1 MRKTD
6 ISHYNDEAASG
17 SAVST
22 GTAVSGVLAGVGK
35 LLLTALGIILITS
48 LVIGISMIVYVIGIA
63 SEPLNINLNKIKL
76 SLTSF
81 VYVKNDD
88 GEYEKYQELYSGE
101 NRVWVKFED
110 IPKNMIEAQVAIE
123 DKRFWEHDGVDWYR
137 TGGAIFT
144 IATGKTQ
151 FGGSTITQQ
160 LIKNVTDD
168 NEVSLTRKLREIFR
182 ALKLEDEYT
191 KDDIIEAYLNIVNYG
206 AGCRGVQSAAD
217 IYFNKRIQDC
227 TLAECAAIAGITQ
240 NPVALNPL
248 DYPDAN
254 KERRET
260 IIEEMYDQGKI
271 SKQEYDEAMK
281 ESENMK
287 FIGYVVEDEQDDEN
301 EWNWYMD
308 RVFRD
313 VAKDLQTELNVGADY
328 AETMIYNEGLNIY
341 CAMDVKAQ
349 EAAEKKIRE
358 WKTPKDEYI
367 DIGYEMMDFE
377 GRVLATVGS
386 RFEKDGRLLWDNVT
400 QSVLQPGSTI
410 KPISSYVIALDRGM
424 INFSSLIADKPVSD
438 WGLNSDG
445 EVISGPNNWYGKYYG
460 SITVTRA
467 LNLSS
472 NAAAVSV
479 VNEVGLDESYRFLT
493 EQLNLKHLDPE
504 HDAENLSGL
513 SIGGFYGGTTVEE
526 MTASYQIFVNGGY
539 YFEPYSY
546 FMVTDNDGNT
556 LLDNT
561 DRGKPDQIIS
571 TESAT
576 IMNRLL
582 HEVVNA
588 GGEGEA
594 LGYRTAIDGWDIIG
608 KTGTTDSACDNWFV
622 GASPYALAGV
632 WAGHDSS
639 RPIAEEEVNKVHYL
653 WRDIMAEWLKG
664 KANKNYDL
672 GGNVVQHNYVM
683 DDGGLTDLTI
693 DGVTAVGYYT
703 EDNMPGSSSYF
714 TRRYESS
721 SSSESSSYSN
731 YDSGDDDD
739 DEDEESSEDDTDYD
753 DTEESSEDEY
763 TEDDTGEDTGD
774 DTGED
779 TGDDTGDYTGDD
791 TGDSGDTGDT
801 GTEDPGILE
810 PGTITEGGEDTGGE

>member
-6 ISHYNDEAASG
+6 ISHYSDETAAG
-17 SAVST
+17 SAVSA
-22 GTAVSGVLAGVGK
+22 GTAVGGVFASLGK
-35 LLLTALGIILITS
+35 FFVTVLSILLITGLVVAAS
-48 LVIGISMIVYVIGIA
+48 LFVYIIGIA
-63 SEPLNINLNKIKL
+63 SEPININLNKIKL

-88 GEYEKYQELYSGE
+88 GDYEKYQELYSAE
-101 NRVWVKFED
+101 NRVWVKFEE
-110 IPKNMIEAQVAIE
+110 IPKHMIDAQVAIE
-123 DKRFWEHDGVDWYR
+123 DKRFWDHDGVDWYR
-137 TGGAIFT
+137 TAGAVFT
-144 IATGKTQ
+144 IASGKSQ

-160 LIKNVTDD
+160 LIKNVTND

-227 TLAECAAIAGITQ
+227 SIAECAAIAGITQ

-248 DYPDAN
+248 DYPENN

-260 IIEEMYDQGKI
+260 IIKEMYEQGKI
-271 SKQEYDEAMK
+271 TPDEYQAAMK
-281 ESENMK
+281 ESANMK
-287 FIGYVVEDEQDDEN
+287 FVGYVVEDEEDDEN

-313 VAKDLQTELNVGADY
+313 VVRDIQTELNVGAEY
-328 AETMIYNEGLNIY
+328 AEMMVYNEGLNIY

-349 EAAEKKIRE
+349 EAAEKKIKE
-358 WKTPKDEYI
+358 WKTPTDEYL
-367 DIGYEMMDFE
+367 DVGYEMMDFE

-410 KPISSYVIALDRGM
+410 KPVSSYVLALDKKE
-424 INFSSLIADKPVSD
+424 INYSSLIADKPVSD
-438 WGLNSDG
+438 WGLDSEG
-445 EVISGPNNWYGKYYG
+445 RVITGPNNWYGKYYG

-479 VNEVGLDESYRFLT
+479 VNMVGLDESYRFLT
-493 EQLNLKHLDPE
+493 EQLNFKHLDPE
-504 HDAENLSGL
+504 HDSENLSGL

-539 YFEPYSY
+539 YFEPYTY

-556 LLDNT
+556 ILDNS

-571 TESAT
+571 TETAT

-582 HEVVNA
+582 HDVVNS
-588 GGEGEA
+588 GGETIGFRAAVE
-594 LGYRTAIDGWDIIG
+594 GWDIIG
-608 KTGTTDSACDNWFV
+608 KTGTTDSSCDNWFV
-622 GASPYALAGV
+622 GASPYALAGI

-639 RPIAEEEVNKVHYL
+639 KPIAADEVNKAHYL

-664 KANKNYDL
+664 KPVKNYDL
-672 GGNVVQHNYVM
+672 GGDVVQHNYVIE
-683 DDGGLTDLTI
+683 DGGLTDLTLK
-693 DGVTAVGYYT
+693 DVTAVGYYT
-703 EDNMPGSSSYF
+703 TDNMPGSSSYGQ
-714 TRRYESS
+714 RRIETSN
-721 SSSESSSYSN
+721 SESSYYYEEEEESEES
-731 YDSGDDDD
+731 
-739 DEDEESSEDDTDYD
+739 DEESEDN
-753 DTEESSEDEY
+753 EE
-763 TEDDTGEDTGD
+763 
-774 DTGED
+774 
-779 TGDDTGDYTGDD
+779 
-791 TGDSGDTGDT
+791 
-801 GTEDPGILE
+801 TEDPDEPEESDEESEDYEDFEYSDLE
-810 PGTITEGGEDTGGE
+810 EPEDPETPDEYSEEEEYNDPSEEETPDEEQPIDEGGGE

>member
-1 MRKTD
+1 M
-6 ISHYNDEAASG
+6 
-17 SAVST
+17 
-22 GTAVSGVLAGVGK
+22 
-35 LLLTALGIILITS
+35 
-48 LVIGISMIVYVIGIA
+48 
-63 SEPLNINLNKIKL
+63 
-76 SLTSF
+76 
-81 VYVKNDD
+81 
-88 GEYEKYQELYSGE
+88 
-101 NRVWVKFED
+101 
-110 IPKNMIEAQVAIE
+110 
-123 DKRFWEHDGVDWYR
+123 
-137 TGGAIFT
+137 
-144 IATGKTQ
+144 
-151 FGGSTITQQ
+151 
-160 LIKNVTDD
+160 
-168 NEVSLTRKLREIFR
+168 
-182 ALKLEDEYT
+182 
-191 KDDIIEAYLNIVNYG
+191 
-206 AGCRGVQSAAD
+206 
-217 IYFNKRIQDC
+217 
-227 TLAECAAIAGITQ
+227 
-240 NPVALNPL
+240 
-248 DYPDAN
+248 
-254 KERRET
+254 
-260 IIEEMYDQGKI
+260 
-271 SKQEYDEAMK
+271 
-281 ESENMK
+281 
-287 FIGYVVEDEQDDEN
+287 
-301 EWNWYMD
+301 
-308 RVFRD
+308 
-313 VAKDLQTELNVGADY
+313 
-328 AETMIYNEGLNIY
+328 GLNIY

-739 DEDEESSEDDTDYD
+739 DEDEDEESSEDDTDYD

-810 PGTITEGGEDTGGE
+810 PGTLTEGGEDTGGE

>member
-6 ISHYNDEAASG
+6 ISHYNDETGEG
-17 SAVST
+17 SAVSRNTIVGGVFSAIGKFFLT
-22 GTAVSGVLAGVGK
+22 GLCVMLVTGIVVGVSMFVY
-35 LLLTALGIILITS
+35 LL
-48 LVIGISMIVYVIGIA
+48 GIA
-63 SEPLNINLNKIKL
+63 SEPLNINLSKIKL

-88 GEYEKYQELYSGE
+88 GDYEKYQELYSNE

-110 IPKNMIEAQVAIE
+110 IPKAMINAQVAIE
-123 DKRFWEHDGVDWYR
+123 DKRFWDHNGVDWYR
-137 TGGAIFT
+137 TGGAVFT
-144 IATGKTQ
+144 IASGKTQ

-227 TLAECAAIAGITQ
+227 TIAECAAIAGITQ

-248 DYPDAN
+248 DYPENN

-260 IIEEMYDQGKI
+260 IIQVMKDQGII
-271 SKQEYDEAMK
+271 SDQEYDQAMK

-287 FIGYVVEDEQDDEN
+287 FVGYVYEEEEDDEN

-313 VAKDLQTELNVGADY
+313 VVTDLQTAMNVGEEY
-328 AETMIYNEGLNIY
+328 AETMVYNEGLNIY
-341 CAMDVKAQ
+341 CAMDPKAQ
-349 EAAEKKIRE
+349 EIAEKKIRE
-358 WKTPKDEYI
+358 WSTPTDETI
-367 DIGYEMMDFE
+367 DVGYEMMDYE

-424 INFSSLIADKPVSD
+424 INYSSEVADKPVSD
-438 WGLNSDG
+438 WDLDADG
-445 EVISGPNNWYGKYYG
+445 EVVAGPKNWYNKYYG
-460 SITVTRA
+460 TITVTRA

-479 VNEVGLDESYRFLT
+479 VNMVGLDDSYDFLT
-493 EQLNLKHLDPE
+493 NELNLKHLDPE
-504 HDAENLSGL
+504 HDSANLSGL
-513 SIGGFYGGTTVEE
+513 SIGGFYGGATVEE
-526 MTASYQIFVNGGY
+526 MTAAYQIFVNGGY

-546 FMVTDNDGNT
+546 FRVTDNDGKT
-556 LLDNT
+556 LIDNS

-571 TESAT
+571 TETST

-582 HEVVNA
+582 HDVVNS
-588 GGEGEA
+588 GGETI
-594 LGYRTAIDGWDIIG
+594 GYRAKIDGWDIIG
-608 KTGTTDSACDNWFV
+608 KTGTTDSSCDNWFV
-622 GASPYALAGV
+622 GASPYALAGI
-632 WAGHDSS
+632 WAGHDVTK
-639 RPIAEEEVNKVHYL
+639 PIPASEDHKAHYL
-653 WRDIMAEWLKG
+653 WRDIMAEWLKD
-664 KANKNYDL
+664 KPVKNYDL
-672 GGNVVQHNYVM
+672 GGDVEQHYYSIA
-683 DDGGLTDLTI
+683 DGGLIDSTDPT
-693 DGVTAVGYYT
+693 VAAVGYYT
-703 EDNMPGSSSYF
+703 SDNLPGPTGSGLKKVEQVSQ
-714 TRRYESS
+714 EP
-721 SSSESSSYSN
+721 EYSI
-731 YDSGDDDD
+731 YIDPT
-739 DEDEESSEDDTDYD
+739 ELEESSEESDTSDGSSASSDGASGEDQSSSDEYTDEYTDENSIEDEYGD
-753 DTEESSEDEY
+753 DTETSEVPIDDEY
-763 TEDDTGEDTGD
+763 ANETDFNSVDNDAPDDGGGTDNGNTEE
-774 DTGED
+774 
-779 TGDDTGDYTGDD
+779 
-791 TGDSGDTGDT
+791 
-801 GTEDPGILE
+801 
-810 PGTITEGGEDTGGE
+810 

>member
-1 MRKTD
+1 
-6 ISHYNDEAASG
+6 
-17 SAVST
+17 
-22 GTAVSGVLAGVGK
+22 
-35 LLLTALGIILITS
+35 
-48 LVIGISMIVYVIGIA
+48 
-63 SEPLNINLNKIKL
+63 
-76 SLTSF
+76 
-81 VYVKNDD
+81 
-88 GEYEKYQELYSGE
+88 
-101 NRVWVKFED
+101 
-110 IPKNMIEAQVAIE
+110 MIEAQVAIE

-182 ALKLEDEYT
+182 ALKLEDTYT

-227 TLAECAAIAGITQ
+227 SIAECAAIAGITQ

-248 DYPDAN
+248 DYPENN

-260 IIEEMYDQGKI
+260 IIQQMYEQGIITPEEYQ
-271 SKQEYDEAMK
+271 QAMK

-287 FIGYVVEDEQDDEN
+287 FIGYVVEDESDDEN

-313 VAKDLQTELNVGADY
+313 VVKDLQTELNVGADY
-328 AETMIYNEGLNIY
+328 AETMVYNEGLNIY

-358 WKTPKDEYI
+358 WKTPKDEYL
-367 DIGYEMMDFE
+367 DVGYEMMDFE
-377 GRVLATVGS
+377 GRILATVGS

-410 KPISSYVIALDRGM
+410 KPVASYVIALDRGM
-424 INFSSLIADKPVSD
+424 INFSSLISDKPVSD
-438 WGLNSDG
+438 WGLDADG
-445 EVISGPNNWYGKYYG
+445 QVITGPNNWYGKYYG

-493 EQLNLKHLDPE
+493 EQLNFKHLDPE

-546 FMVTDNDGNT
+546 FMVTDNDGSI
-556 LLDNT
+556 LLDNS

-571 TESAT
+571 TETST

-582 HEVVNA
+582 HEVVNS
-588 GGEGEA
+588 GGETIGFRA
-594 LGYRTAIDGWDIIG
+594 AIDGWDIIG
-608 KTGTTDSACDNWFV
+608 KTGTTDASCDNWFV
-622 GASPYALAGV
+622 GASPYALAGI

-639 RPIAEEEVNKVHYL
+639 RPIAEDEVNKAHYL

-664 KANKNYDL
+664 KAVIGYSL
-672 GGNVVQHNYVM
+672 GGNVVQHNYAI

-703 EDNMPGSSSYF
+703 EDNMPDYTTFSK
-714 TRRYESS
+714 R
-721 SSSESSSYSN
+721 SESSTTQDSSY
-731 YDSGDDDD
+731 YDYDYDDDDDDDDD
-739 DEDEESSEDDTDYD
+739 DESEMT
-753 DTEESSEDEY
+753 
-763 TEDDTGEDTGD
+763 
-774 DTGED
+774 
-779 TGDDTGDYTGDD
+779 
-791 TGDSGDTGDT
+791 
-801 GTEDPGILE
+801 
-810 PGTITEGGEDTGGE
+810 PGTIQEIIPVTTPGMIPGMIPAITPPMTAAAMIPANNSI